1 MSLTCMFW
9 PEDFNP
15 FLMTNCN
22 CMCVPCFITYIVLTP
37 SNVFFYFYFLDC
49 SLCVHVVLMIWNASS
64 VITVH
69 WCHSEKLEWAR
80 NTVTVLHQTA
90 ESTELHCS
98 LWDSAQMYDLLLKPS
113 VWNHYYF
120 TMILYA
126 CWSFW
131 KKFVKTALI
140 WLFGRSMRAICGSS
154 WTWRVNVTPPQ
165 TYDVKH
171 TVLFLKMCSWCCVFE
186 QNQTDSPKETALR

>member
-1 MSLTCMFW
+1 MAGWSCCSTLLVRPLFWPACLISKHKWRLEFLLCLFVLDLRSAVSNVTNMHVLMKSMRHW

-22 CMCVPCFITYIVLTP
+22 CMRVPCFITYIVLTP
-37 SNVFFYFYFLDC
+37 SNVFFNFYFLDC
-49 SLCVHVVLMIWNASS
+49 SLCVHVVLMIWTASL

-80 NTVTVLHQTA
+80 NTVTVLHQTT

-98 LWDSAQMYDLLLKPS
+98 LWDSAKKMYDLLLKPS

-120 TMILYA
+120 TMIFYA

-131 KKFVKTALI
+131 KKN
-140 WLFGRSMRAICGSS
+140 C
-154 WTWRVNVTPPQ
+154 
-165 TYDVKH
+165 
-171 TVLFLKMCSWCCVFE
+171 
-186 QNQTDSPKETALR
+186 